1 MSEETAKAML
11 SYFDKFL
18 ASFHTLTETV
28 KDMRSGARNSTQT
41 LEKYKGERGRM
52 QHFVLGYRAMPR
64 KWRCNLTTFQWFN
77 HCNFANYSA
86 CHEKWHCN
94 FTNIVPA
101 SKSSTPASLQLHQI
115 CACCERSHCSFIK
128 FSPCHKKLH
137 PNITATSPSWFAH
150 HEQWHSCLVRIKH
163 ETSRSMRWASRV
175 TLQHVHVQRIVQVQ
189 DLIAKSV
196 NCFRH
201 KEDESNL
208 PGHNPRTI
216 WGGSAQRAYLSFKRS
231 KRLHWKLNLEIIYK
245 DFSP

>member
-1 MSEETAKAML
+1 MT
-11 SYFDKFL
+11 
-18 ASFHTLTETV
+18 
-28 KDMRSGARNSTQT
+28 
-41 LEKYKGERGRM
+41 
-52 QHFVLGYRAMPR
+52 
-64 KWRCNLTTFQWFN
+64 
-77 HCNFANYSA
+77 
-86 CHEKWHCN
+86 
-94 FTNIVPA
+94 
-101 SKSSTPASLQLHQI
+101 LQLDQI
-115 CACCERSHCSFIK
+115 CACHKKSHSNGSITATLSIIPLATK
-128 FSPCHKKLH
+128 SDIATSPTLSRPRKVALQPPCNFTKSALAAKDHIAASANSAPATKKLH

-189 DLIAKSV
+189 DLIAQSV

-231 KRLHWKLNLEIIYK
+231 KRLHWKLNLEII
-245 DFSP
+245 

>member
-94 FTNIVPA
+94 FTNIVPPP
-101 SKSSTPASLQLHQI
+101 KSSTPASLQLHQI

-150 HEQWHSCLVRIKH
+150 HEQTHSCVVRIKH